1 MINPPQHYLTN
12 NPGTRRQ
19 HTMISVRY
27 AKFDTERGPFLI
39 ISKTSSAI
47 RRSNKAIPSSSATT
61 QRPITPNSIP
71 IPNPTNWKMMTPT
84 HDRRSMPPNP
94 ITPAMSQPPIFFSQS
109 PDLLLRQGRFDQ
121 IQQDLIFLLCPRLH
135 FRPLCFISISYRW
148 YDGYW
153 DEPFCS
159 ACLPARLERYRRLYV
174 SSDYRSVDE

>member
-121 IQQDLIFLLCPRLH
+121 IQQDLILLLRPRLT
-135 FRPLCFISISYRW
+135 
-148 YDGYW
+148 
-153 DEPFCS
+153 PFPRCGQS
-159 ACLPARLERYRRLYV
+159 TLQMV
-174 SSDYRSVDE
+174 